1 MTKLGYK
8 KKKYK
13 NDYYYYFREW
23 ETFFLTFTT
32 GHILTLVYSLGW
44 ELNPLEDWQGIVENM
59 IERVWRIDKAG
70 VVEKLATEFSDV

>member
-1 MTKLGYK
+1 M
-8 KKKYK
+8 
-13 NDYYYYFREW
+13 
-23 ETFFLTFTT
+23 TFTT

>member
-1 MTKLGYK
+1 MR
-8 KKKYK
+8 
-13 NDYYYYFREW
+13 NI
-23 ETFFLTFTT
+23 FFDIYD
-32 GHILTLVYSLGW
+32 GSYTLVYSLGW

>member
-1 MTKLGYK
+1 MTKLSYK
-8 KKKYK
+8 KKIYK

-23 ETFFLTFTT
+23 ETFFFDIYD
-32 GHILTLVYSLGW
+32 GSYTLVYSLGW